1 MAFSESDYITMK
13 ARLEGAKKPILQN
26 APAASRETGKGGLH
40 EQIEEWCKEQWPRW
54 KIIKARAD
62 QRSTI
67 APGAQD
73 MTIFGPYPLCLCVEL
88 KAKDGKLSD
97 DQRIW
102 ATEMR
107 CLGWEVFVVR
117 SKEEFLEIVRKW
129 KQDQSAP
136 RTASPEDSGKP

>member
-1 MAFSESDYITMK
+1 MSFSELDYIRAK
-13 ARLEGAKKPILQN
+13 ARLEGNKKPILQD
-26 APAASRETGKGGLH
+26 APAARRETGRGGLH
-40 EQIEEWCKEQWPRW
+40 EEIESWCKEQWPRW
-54 KIIKARAD
+54 KIIKARTD

-117 SKEEFLEIVRKW
+117 SKAEFLEVVNRSKAVQI
-129 KQDQSAP
+129 SP
-136 RTASPEDSGKP
+136 HTA